1 MATSKKAAEKP
12 AEESVEETP
21 ATEQGAVEEAGSL
34 EPPTDEATEG
44 EAGAEQAEGQGE
56 DKGEDQGDGQGAGD
70 DAEKGEGEQ
79 PPAEVKAPQASS
91 LEPPAPPAPDEPPAD
106 LPTVADLGAS
116 LVERAA
122 EKPQGPRI
130 YDAATGAC
138 PDPDTVFE
146 RIHPQGTV
154 FRCLKRLHERVLIG
168 PFGMET
174 DQLLIPAGAE
184 VNASRVNAVTAVLR
198 ELYERE
204 QAAAA
209 AEAGEATD
217 EGQQS

>member
-34 EPPTDEATEG
+34 EPPTDDEATD
-44 EAGAEQAEGQGE
+44 AESGE
-56 DKGEDQGDGQGAGD
+56 DAAGDGQAAAQADGD
-70 DAEKGEGEQ
+70 GDGEDKGEGEQ
-79 PPAEVKAPQASS
+79 PPAEVTAPQASS
-91 LEPPAPPAPDEPPAD
+91 LEPPAPPAKDEPPAE

-130 YDAATGAC
+130 YDAATGVC
-138 PDPDTVFE
+138 PDPDTVFV

-154 FRCLKRLHERVLIG
+154 FRCVKRLHERVLIG

-198 ELYERE
+198 DLYERE
-204 QAAAA
+204 QAAGDGDGD
-209 AEAGEATD
+209 GEK
-217 EGQQS
+217 